1 MSRRKYESQIA
12 KQSAEADPLL
22 EPLLQSLSDEQA
34 GDILSELI
42 AVHIEP
48 VIYSVICSK
57 LFLNSHNAAENAE
70 ISDIR
75 QDISLQ
81 LIAALK
87 QLREHPETPPI
98 KDLCGFAAVISH
110 RACSRWMRQRSPG
123 RYAFKSRLY
132 YILTRQRSFA
142 LWRNEMNKIVVGFAA
157 WRGRKEIETE
167 KRLKQLTNEEAL
179 VTQIQLLGTRKQA
192 DWGGVLTALF
202 NYLGAPVEFDKLVSS
217 LAALLNIHDS
227 PMHSMEAI
235 SDSHKIGIPDPK
247 PDAARQTE
255 NRIFLERLWEEVKQ
269 LPTHQRTALL
279 LNLRD
284 SEGVGGIALF
294 PVLGLATL
302 RQLAEA
308 LEMSA
313 DNLAEIWNNLPLEDA
328 RIGDI
333 LRMNRQ
339 QVINARKSARER
351 LARRLKGFI

>member
-48 VIYSVICSK
+48 VIYGVIRSR
-57 LFLNSHNAAENAE
+57 LFLNSRDATENAE
-70 ISDIR
+70 VSDIR
-75 QDISLQ
+75 QEISLQ
-81 LIAALK
+81 LVAALK
-87 QLREHPETPPI
+87 QLREHPGTPPI

-110 RACSRWMRQRSPG
+110 RACSRWMRQRSP
-123 RYAFKSRLY
+123 RRHAFKTRLY
-132 YILTRQRSFA
+132 YILTRQRGFT
-142 LWRNEMNKIVVGFAA
+142 LWRNEMNKIIVGFAA

-167 KRLKQLTNEEAL
+167 KRLKQLTNEETL
-179 VTQIQLLGTRKQA
+179 VAKIRLLGSSKRA
-192 DWGGVLTALF
+192 DLGGVLAAIF

-217 LAALLNIHDS
+217 LATLLNINDS
-227 PMHSMEAI
+227 PMHSMKVI
-235 SDSHKIGIPDPK
+235 SDSHQIGIPDPK
-247 PDAARQTE
+247 PDAAQQTE

-284 SEGVGGIALF
+284 SEGVGCIALF

-333 LRMNRQ
+333 LQMNRQ

-351 LARRLKGFI
+351 LARRLKEFI